1 MDRGPVG
8 DTVGNTFG
16 GDASAQV
23 VIQAQTVNGV
33 HFGPQPSAAPQ
44 QDEGT
49 AGSRD
54 PWVRRAADSPVW
66 RHVPAGRD
74 TGAHRQRATAVA
86 AELARLRD
94 LLEPALADDPW
105 NDPGIPIRFLDR
117 IELLLGEPAG
127 CPDPLDLYPAE
138 AALLV
143 LLPFLH
149 RIHYLRLAARLRE
162 EVRPWRLRPEE
173 GAGPGRRAYEIFV
186 DEDESLVQRALRN
199 PEEEAAKVG
208 WWLFHRWLIQQRE
221 FADPVPVGEL
231 LGELAES
238 TALLGGTL
246 TTRRVTTLLQGL
258 WRGPDVCHAEFLDQL
273 AADDG
278 VRTGSGHEQVRE
290 QRLML
295 IAALG
300 YGMAIEMQTLPGIVA
315 EHLATPHAVDLDEL
329 RTTLDGARWGGPPD
343 LRVLK
348 AECRHE
354 AVVEGIR
361 AHVARADELLDAV
374 RRTGRERITH
384 PLPPLPARLS
394 ADGVVPTGRA
404 FDGYARFR
412 SDGRRFRDLAMGI
425 ELYKDRDLA
434 VRELYQNALD
444 ACRYR
449 QARSRYLDLT
459 QPALGGVPYT
469 GLISF
474 VQGTDEAGAY
484 LECTDNG
491 VGMGESELRGVFAQ
505 AGARFAEQL
514 EFKLERTAWE
524 TVSPPVTLHP
534 NSRFG
539 IGVLSY
545 FMLADEIEVTTCR
558 MAPDGGLGPV
568 YQVSICG
575 PGHLFRIRKIAPR
588 GREPGTKIRLRLR
601 PDVVPEEWSSVQA
614 LERILAI
621 AEFETIAVEHG
632 GEPSRW
638 PAKELRARKDVRV
651 GVGYTADGWLR
662 PWPDAPDGVQVV
674 WCERGGA
681 LLVDGLVVEPKQRV
695 GVFSSNRSRGGLRG
709 AVVNLSGPWSP
720 AKLSVDRRHVLDSVA
735 PTVAGLL
742 EQAACVL
749 DQERPSFE
757 WLCDVADESMPL
769 GDLVAGSGLP
779 AGREV
784 VYRGMRFGTGRA
796 GFFPADVSLFSREL
810 SGFDWYEDHLA
821 MARVTRIPDHVYLW
835 RVLARRPELA
845 LRELGEVCPEL
856 AEFGPVRVAVLSDQE
871 FLIGPARPDDLHD
884 VAQLADD
891 FRTDPRDLARRL
903 SALGFHEIGPEDW
916 APDARLTRENAGVFL
931 SLGRG
936 LAKGGPV
943 TAGRLMEAAGR
954 REIRATAEQ
963 LRSFGFQVPED
974 SVRLCEAA
982 RKEPVLLLDP
992 ARPWMG
998 CLSAGATVPLGHLA
1012 MVSRACDLPVPEVR
1026 RRLASHGLAVDERA
1040 LPDRPSKEVTLFLS
1054 RDADGE
1060 WPWLERD
1067 VQPPPGHIL
1076 TLAER
1081 LGLEPAQVL
1090 VRLAALGVAVPE
1102 PFPADA
1108 SVRDLEILGRSPS
1121 TLRREEPLRY
1131 GEILNEATSLQ
1142 DVRHR
1147 VARLRAYG
1155 FSVPLQVPARPTL
1168 RDEEVLGR
1176 DSPFRWTAQAV
1187 DALVPFAH
1195 VLTAA
1200 QRLQVTPAALAR
1212 RLRSYGLTVVPMAL
1226 PQGLPVSVALR
1237 LIGSDELAT
1246 EEKPTAEDFSLHY
1259 LHRVA
1264 RRTRRTITEVASLIR
1279 QLGIP
1284 VPDPAD
1290 TIRAALAR
1298 VPRG

>member
-1 MDRGPVG
+1 M
-8 DTVGNTFG
+8 
-16 GDASAQV
+16 
-23 VIQAQTVNGV
+23 
-33 HFGPQPSAAPQ
+33 
-44 QDEGT
+44 
-49 AGSRD
+49 
-54 PWVRRAADSPVW
+54 
-66 RHVPAGRD
+66 
-74 TGAHRQRATAVA
+74 
-86 AELARLRD
+86 ARLRD
-94 LLEPALADDPW
+94 LLEPALAADPW
-105 NDPGIPIRFLDR
+105 TDPGIAIRFLDR
-117 IELLLGEPAG
+117 IELLLGEPAD

-143 LLPFLH
+143 LLPYLH
-149 RIHYLRLAARLRE
+149 RIHYLRLAAGLCE

-186 DEDESLVQRALRN
+186 DEDESLVQRALRH

-221 FADPVPVGEL
+221 FADPVPVGDL
-231 LGELAES
+231 LGELGEAV
-238 TALLGGTL
+238 ALLGGTL
-246 TTRRVTTLLQGL
+246 TVRRVTTLLQGL
-258 WRGPDVCHAEFLDQL
+258 WRGPDVCHAEFLDRL

-278 VRTGSGHEQVRE
+278 IRTGSGHEQVRE

-315 EHLATPHAVDLDEL
+315 EHLATPHAVDLGEL

-354 AVVEGIR
+354 AVVEGVR

-449 QARSRYLDLT
+449 RARSRYLDLT
-459 QPALGGVPYT
+459 QPALGGVPYE
-469 GLISF
+469 GRISF

-524 TVSPPVTLHP
+524 TVTPPVTLHP

-601 PDVVPEEWSSVQA
+601 PDVVPAGWSSVNV
-614 LERILAI
+614 LKRLLAI
-621 AEFETIAVEHG
+621 AEFETTAVEHA

-638 PAKELRARKDVRV
+638 PAGELTTRRYHDA
-651 GVGYTADGWLR
+651 GFGFLADGWLR
-662 PWPDAPDGVQVV
+662 PWREAPDGVQVV

-681 LLVDGLVVEPKQRV
+681 LLVDGLVVEPKNRE
-695 GVFSSNRSRGGLRG
+695 GVFGTGHGGLRG

-720 AKLSVDRRHVLDSVA
+720 ARLSVDRRHVLDAVA

-742 EQAACVL
+742 KQAAGVL
-749 DQERPSFE
+749 GREQPSFE
-757 WLCDVADESMPL
+757 WLCSVAEESTPL
-769 GDLVAGSGLP
+769 GDLVAGATLSD
-779 AGREV
+779 GREV
-784 VYRGMRFGTGRA
+784 VYRDMRFGTGSA
-796 GFFPADVSLFSREL
+796 GFFPADVTLLGRDANFQ
-810 SGFDWYEDHLA
+810 WHEDHPA
-821 MARVTRIPDHVYLW
+821 MARAIDVPDQVFLW
-835 RVLARRPELA
+835 RVLARRPERA
-845 LRELGEVCPEL
+845 LRELVEVCPEV
-856 AEFGPVRVAVLSDQE
+856 ADFGPVREAVLSDQD
-871 FLIGPARPDDLHD
+871 FLIGGGTPGHLGD
-884 VAQLADD
+884 VADLALDYG
-891 FRTDPRDLARRL
+891 TDPRDMARRL
-903 SALGFHEIGPEDW
+903 SALGFRWADPGDW
-916 APDARLTRENAGVFL
+916 APGAHLTEENVTMFGLIEDAVTKDGPLTVQQ
-931 SLGRG
+931 LGR
-936 LAKGGPV
+936 
-943 TAGRLMEAAGR
+943 AAGR
-954 REIRATAEQ
+954 RDVRATAEQ
-963 LRSFGFQVPED
+963 LRGFGFRVSED
-974 SVRLCEAA
+974 FVRLCEAA
-982 RKEPVLLLDP
+982 RKDPLLLRHP
-992 ARPWMG
+992 ARQWQG
-998 CLSAGATVPLGHLA
+998 CLSPDATVPPGHLA
-1012 MVSRACDLPVPEVR
+1012 MASRECDLSVPEVR
-1026 RRLASHGLAVDERA
+1026 RRLASHGLTVDEGP
-1040 LPDRPSKEVTLFLS
+1040 LPDRPSEEITLLLS
-1054 RDADGE
+1054 KDGDGV
-1060 WPWLERD
+1060 WPWLQRD
-1067 VQPPPGHIL
+1067 VPPPPGQIL
-1076 TLAER
+1076 TLAKR
-1081 LGLEPAQVL
+1081 LRLEPAQVL
-1090 VRLAALGVAVPE
+1090 GRLAAVGMAVPD
-1102 PFPADA
+1102 PFPEDA
-1108 SVRDLEILGRSPS
+1108 SVQDLDVLGGSP
-1121 TLRREEPLRY
+1121 TELQPAHPLLY
-1131 GEILNEATSLQ
+1131 GEILDEATSLW
-1142 DVRHR
+1142 DLRHR
-1147 VARLRAYG
+1147 IARLRAYG
-1155 FSVPLQVPARPTL
+1155 FSVPLQVPARPNPL
-1168 RDEEVLGR
+1168 DEEVLR
-1176 DSPFRWTAQAV
+1176 RESPFGWATQA
-1187 DALVPFAH
+1187 AGAPVPFAH

-1200 QRLQVTPAALAR
+1200 QRLQVGPSVLSR
-1212 RLRSYGLTVVPMAL
+1212 RLRSYGITVVPPSL
-1226 PQGLPVSVALR
+1226 PEGLSATEALR
-1237 LIGSDELAT
+1237 LVGSDKLANK
-1246 EEKPTAEDFSLHY
+1246 EKPEVEDFSLYY
-1259 LHRVA
+1259 LYRVA
-1264 RRTRRTITEVASLIR
+1264 RRTRRPLAEVASLIR

-1284 VPDPAD
+1284 VPDPAE
-1290 TIRAALAR
+1290 TVRAALAL